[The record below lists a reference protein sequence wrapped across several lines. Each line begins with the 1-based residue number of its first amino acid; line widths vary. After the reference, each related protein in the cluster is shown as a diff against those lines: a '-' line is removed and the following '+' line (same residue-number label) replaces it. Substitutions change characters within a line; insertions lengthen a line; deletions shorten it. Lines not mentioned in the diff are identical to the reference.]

1 MTELELRVAA
11 TSATV
16 DRFKGHPF
24 VLGSTDCARMVAFHL
39 KQLGFKPS
47 LLKAGAYSTEVGA
60 RRALKRM
67 GVSSLSEIMDQ
78 HFPRWDSAAEA
89 RVGDIVCGPGDGGTG
104 DAMAIRL
111 HRNNALGFLDGVCGE
126 VVIHDYVAAWRVV

>member
-11 TSATV
+11 TSATFA
-16 DRFKGHPF
+16 RFNGQPLI
-24 VLGSTDCARMVAFHL
+24 LGATDCARMTAFHL

-47 LLKAGAYSTEVGA
+47 LLKAGAYSTEAGA

-67 GVSSLSEIMDQ
+67 GVSSLSEIMDR
-78 HFPRWDSAAEA
+78 HFPRIAPAEA
-89 RVGDIVCGPGDGGTG
+89 RTGDLLCGPGDGSTG

-111 HRNNALGFLDGVCGE
+111 HRHNALAFLDGVCGE

>member
-1 MTELELRVAA
+1 ML
-11 TSATV
+11 
-16 DRFKGHPF
+16 
-24 VLGSTDCARMVAFHL
+24 AFHL
-39 KQLGFKPS
+39 KGLGFKPS
-47 LLKAGAYSTEVGA
+47 LLKAGAYSTPVGA
-60 RRALKRM
+60 RRALKKL

-78 HFPRWDSAAEA
+78 HFPRIAAAEA
-89 RVGDIVCGPGDGGTG
+89 CTGDVLCGPSGDGMG